1 MSPNWRWA
9 GVAATRRARRCVLL
23 MLAMLVVQGC
33 TTAPQQAL
41 TGPDPADPDARV
53 PATGYRSALR
63 DFHRAPP
70 NEPAPWTGS
79 DAMPESK
86 KEKP

>member
-9 GVAATRRARRCVLL
+9 GVAAARRARCCVLPL
-23 MLAMLVVQGC
+23 LAALAIQGC

-41 TGPDPADPDARV
+41 TGPDPADPDVRV
-53 PATGYRSALR
+53 PATSYRSALR

-70 NEPAPWTGS
+70 NEPAPWTGG
-79 DAMPESK
+79 DATPESK